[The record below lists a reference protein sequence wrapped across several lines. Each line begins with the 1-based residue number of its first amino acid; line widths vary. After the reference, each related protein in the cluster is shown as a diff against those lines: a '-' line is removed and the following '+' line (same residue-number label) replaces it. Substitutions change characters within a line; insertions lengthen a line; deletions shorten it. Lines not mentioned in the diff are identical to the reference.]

1 MAKTGN
7 RWLNN
12 KNIVSMQLY
21 WIFNFDLNI
30 FDFQQI
36 DVSEIENNKVDPM

>member
-1 MAKTGN
+1 
-7 RWLNN
+7 
-12 KNIVSMQLY
+12 MQLY